1 MKKNNFIIKLIFLL
15 TILGSCDLYF
25 SEDFKK
31 LNEINLSKF
40 NKELKSEKIY
50 FELIK
55 ATNNGVTENRIN
67 VIIVNVK
74 KKNIDL
80 KNTNKHFFELIE
92 RKKIKLK
99 KYDKIKFWYF
109 SDYSKA
115 KLRILYV
122 YNNKKEI
129 IDISYR

>member
-1 MKKNNFIIKLIFLL
+1 MKKNNLIIKLIFLL

-55 ATNNGVTENRIN
+55 ATNNGVTEKRIN
-67 VIIVNVK
+67 VIIEDIK

-80 KNTNKHFFELIE
+80 KNTNKHIFELIE
-92 RKKIKLK
+92 RKKIDLK
-99 KYDKIKFWYF
+99 KYDKIKFWYY
-109 SDYSKA
+109 SDYSNA

-122 YNNKKEI
+122 YNNQKEI
-129 IDISYR
+129 IDVSYR